1 VHLKLEFSILALTLT
16 DCQSKSIL
24 DKYHVNYANLK
35 EKIMDIRGNQPIDD
49 QNPEAK
55 RQVLEKY
62 TQNLTTLARE
72 GKLDPVIGRNDEIR
86 RVMQVLSRR
95 TKNNPVL
102 IGDPGVGK
110 TAIAEGLAQRIAD
123 GDVPETLQNKDI
135 LVFDL
140 AAMLAGAKFRGEF
153 EERLKALLSELK
165 RSQGKYILF
174 IDELLHTLMGAG
186 AAEGAVDASNMLKP
200 ALARGELRTIGA
212 TTIKEYRQYIEKDA
226 AFERRFQPVLVDEP
240 TIEDSVAILRGL
252 KEKYEVHH
260 GIKIADDALIAA
272 VNLSVRYITDR
283 QLPDKAID
291 LIDEAAA
298 RLKIDS
304 ESMPTALDKLQREI
318 TQLEIEQ
325 KAIEKEKDK
334 AKLEKIKK
342 TLADKREVFSAQ
354 KQVWQKQRDIL
365 QEIRS
370 KRADMEKL
378 KTELDIAERDVD
390 LEKAASIK
398 YGKLPQIQKELND
411 IEIKYQNI
419 PESQRIVK
427 ESVTEDDIA
436 SVVSSWTNIP
446 VSKLLKSE
454 SSKLAELEN
463 DLHHRVVGQDEAV
476 KAVASAI
483 RRSRSGLSDENRPL
497 GSFLFLGPTGVGK
510 TELAKALAENLFN
523 DENALVRIDMS
534 EYSEQHSVAR
544 LIGAP
549 PGYVGFE
556 EGGQLTEQVRRK
568 PFSVVLF
575 DEIEKAHPQVF
586 NTFLQFLDDG
596 RLTDGKGRTVNFKNT
611 VIIMTS
617 NLGGNLIQDYYANV
631 ETGRNLSLPNNK
643 RTEMEAKVMEIVQQS
658 FRPEF
663 INRLD
668 DIIIFSSLT
677 TAMLVKIVDLQLNI
691 VKQRLA
697 KQSIVLEIS
706 QDLKEYLTKTGFD
719 PVFGARPLKRL
730 IQSEILD
737 ELAMLI
743 IEGKISK
750 KVKLDLK
757 NGKIMIG

>member
-1 VHLKLEFSILALTLT
+1 
-16 DCQSKSIL
+16 
-24 DKYHVNYANLK
+24 
-35 EKIMDIRGNQPIDD
+35 
-49 QNPEAK
+49 
-55 RQVLEKY
+55 
-62 TQNLTTLARE
+62 
-72 GKLDPVIGRNDEIR
+72 
-86 RVMQVLSRR
+86 
-95 TKNNPVL
+95 
-102 IGDPGVGK
+102 
-110 TAIAEGLAQRIAD
+110 
-123 GDVPETLQNKDI
+123 
-135 LVFDL
+135 
-140 AAMLAGAKFRGEF
+140 
-153 EERLKALLSELK
+153 
-165 RSQGKYILF
+165 
-174 IDELLHTLMGAG
+174 
-186 AAEGAVDASNMLKP
+186 
-200 ALARGELRTIGA
+200 
-212 TTIKEYRQYIEKDA
+212 
-226 AFERRFQPVLVDEP
+226 
-240 TIEDSVAILRGL
+240 
-252 KEKYEVHH
+252 
-260 GIKIADDALIAA
+260 
-272 VNLSVRYITDR
+272 
-283 QLPDKAID
+283 
-291 LIDEAAA
+291 
-298 RLKIDS
+298 
-304 ESMPTALDKLQREI
+304 
-318 TQLEIEQ
+318 
-325 KAIEKEKDK
+325 
-334 AKLEKIKK
+334 
-342 TLADKREVFSAQ
+342 
-354 KQVWQKQRDIL
+354 
-365 QEIRS
+365 
-370 KRADMEKL
+370 
-378 KTELDIAERDVD
+378 
-390 LEKAASIK
+390 
-398 YGKLPQIQKELND
+398 
-411 IEIKYQNI
+411 
-419 PESQRIVK
+419 
-427 ESVTEDDIA
+427 
-436 SVVSSWTNIP
+436 
-446 VSKLLKSE
+446 
-454 SSKLAELEN
+454 
-463 DLHHRVVGQDEAV
+463 
-476 KAVASAI
+476 
-483 RRSRSGLSDENRPL
+483 
-497 GSFLFLGPTGVGK
+497 
-510 TELAKALAENLFN
+510 LAENLFN